1 MWSAHVGRTLRPDA
15 FDFDLDV
22 GANLKREQNAALTKH
37 PTSVHPVVQDLFLD
51 LLQSAVYTGKNSD

>member
-1 MWSAHVGRTLRPDA
+1 VGRTLRSDA
-15 FDFDLDV
+15 FDFDLDLDA

-51 LLQSAVYTGKNSD
+51 LQSAVYTGKNSD